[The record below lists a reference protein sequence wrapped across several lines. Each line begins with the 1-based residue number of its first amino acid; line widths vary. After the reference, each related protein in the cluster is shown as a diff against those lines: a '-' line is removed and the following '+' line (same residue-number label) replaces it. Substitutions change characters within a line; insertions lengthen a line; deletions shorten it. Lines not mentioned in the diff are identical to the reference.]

1 MAFNKF
7 VLAVHHSSCNMYQAL
22 VKLARLR
29 IHYLFSTFEMD
40 MSMASPFYICK
51 GLAFYTG
58 ACDLFLVGYAV
69 HYLLHNLYVICEIT
83 VCQHISKLGTLIM
96 VVFTWIIW
104 DGHEVTNKRWK

>member
-7 VLAVHHSSCNMYQAL
+7 VPAVHHSSCNMYQAL

-40 MSMASPFYICK
+40 MSMTSPFYICK

-58 ACDLFLVGYAV
+58 TCDSLFGGACSSLFAAQSLCY
-69 HYLLHNLYVICEIT
+69 
-83 VCQHISKLGTLIM
+83 M
-96 VVFTWIIW
+96 
-104 DGHEVTNKRWK
+104 